1 MTMTAPAGL
10 APEDT
15 LRVSDL
21 GSALDRFPR
30 VKLLSLDCFD
40 TILWRKTAHP
50 ADVFYDMQ
58 QQPAWK
64 AVGLDAR
71 LRIRAEMQARSLAQ
85 LRRGSHEVTLEDI
98 YRAACDDLAPEMM
111 KSLQEVELQA
121 EEQACHAMPQA
132 VALLRAAA
140 ARGVQVMVVSDT
152 YLPEPLLRRLLAACL
167 PADAYAAIH
176 RVCVSCE
183 YGKSKA
189 DGLFP
194 LLASR
199 LNLPVARML
208 HVGDNPLADVFP
220 ARAAGIACLHLQHL
234 PEMLESRR
242 QFAATALRLLEPSI
256 RSERGAPAGYHPVI
270 AGLALDGDDADRSI
284 GIATLG
290 PLMHAFASWLLAH
303 REAQQSLGK
312 RVKLAFL
319 LRDGYLPHA
328 AYEALSGQTDGRP
341 VYISRFAAFAA
352 SFRDTGDIE
361 RYLAL
366 FATSGEYAAMLKQL
380 GLQGEEGDRILEA
393 LQGHPSPQTEFN
405 RRVLHPRMV
414 AKITERSAC
423 YRARLR
429 KYLDRELGGLERGDT
444 LAFVD
449 LGYVG
454 TAQRVLAPVM
464 HEEWGVELLGW
475 YFMCTPQAGDAN
487 GGRCGMIDAS
497 KFDARTIDT
506 LLPFVSLLENLC
518 TTSTGS
524 VIDYTE
530 QGAPILSQGATTKRQ
545 TERVRRI
552 QEHALDFIRQAE
564 AHYEAGGARPA
575 VDSLR
580 DAALAEFSRM
590 VFFPDRQEL
599 AHYDQFALELNLGT
613 DRVIRLHDTERSLQE
628 LRRHGIFYSSRQG
641 EGSRINTPHELRH
654 AGIELTL
661 AMMSTYRFGLAF
673 SARDWSFREEPVSV
687 LLLRGNE
694 VGRLSLAAYATYDGC
709 YRLHVPIGEG
719 DADVGLLLGERFRW
733 LQLLEARVL
742 RAGELHL
749 QAEYDASIDV
759 RPYLL
764 LDGITDHG
772 DGLLQCAS
780 PTSLMMLPA
789 GLVSGDDKMVLDLV
803 LRPLSHGESQLH
815 ASHPENA

>member
-1 MTMTAPAGL
+1 MTTTAPAGL
-10 APEDT
+10 APEDII
-15 LRVSDL
+15 RVSDL

-40 TILWRKTAHP
+40 TILWRKTGHP
-50 ADVFYDMQ
+50 ADVFYDM

-85 LRRGSHEVTLEDI
+85 LRRGSHEVTLEEI
-98 YRAACDDLAPEMM
+98 YRVACDDLEPSVLE
-111 KSLQEVELQA
+111 SLQEVELQA
-121 EEQACHAMPQA
+121 EERACYALPQA
-132 VALLRAAA
+132 VALLREAAV
-140 ARGVQVMVVSDT
+140 RGVQVMVVSDT
-152 YLPEPLLRRLLAACL
+152 YLREPLLRRLLAACL

-194 LLASR
+194 LLANR

-242 QFAATALRLLEPSI
+242 QFAATALRLLEPDV
-256 RSERGAPAGYHPVI
+256 RSERGVPAGYHPVI
-270 AGLALDGDDADRSI
+270 AGLALDEDTTDRSI
-284 GIATLG
+284 GITTLG

-303 REAQQSLGK
+303 RNAQQSNGK

-328 AYEALSGQTDGRP
+328 AYEALSDQADGRP
-341 VYISRFAAFAA
+341 VYVSRFAAFAA
-352 SFRDTGDIE
+352 SFRDVSDIE

-366 FATSGEYAAMLKQL
+366 FTTSGEHVAMLKQL
-380 GLQGEEGDRILEA
+380 GLQGEEGDRILTA
-393 LQGHPSPQTEFN
+393 LQGHPSPQSEFN

-414 AKITERSAC
+414 AKITERSAR

-429 KYLDRELGGLERGDT
+429 RHLECELGLAQGDT

-454 TAQRVLAPVM
+454 TAQRVLAPIM
-464 HEEWGVELLGW
+464 REEWGVELLGW
-475 YFMCTPQAGDAN
+475 YFMCTPQAGGTN

-518 TTSTGS
+518 TTSAGS
-524 VIDYTE
+524 VIDYDE
-530 QGAPILSQGATTKRQ
+530 DGSPILSKGSTTKFQ
-545 TERVRRI
+545 TERVQRI
-552 QEHALDFIRQAE
+552 QLHALDFIRQAE
-564 AHYEAGGARPA
+564 AHYDAGGARPA
-575 VDSLR
+575 VDALR
-580 DAALAEFSRM
+580 DTALAEFARM

-599 AHYDQFALELNLGT
+599 THYDQFALELNLGT
-613 DRVIRLHDTERSLQE
+613 DRAIRLHDTDRSLQE

-641 EGSRINTPHELRH
+641 EGTRINTPHELRH

-673 SARDWSFREEPVSV
+673 SARDWSFREESVSALFQRV
-687 LLLRGNE
+687 NE
-694 VGRLSLAAYATYDGC
+694 TGRLSLTAYATYDGC
-709 YRLHVPIGEG
+709 YRLHIPIGEG
-719 DADVGLLLGERFRW
+719 DADVGLLLGERYHW
-733 LQLLEARVL
+733 VQLLEARVL

-749 QAEYDASIDV
+749 QAQYDAGIDV

-772 DGLLQCAS
+772 DGLLHCEHAQA
-780 PTSLMMLPA
+780 LAMLPA
-789 GLVSGDDKMVLDLV
+789 GLINCKDNDKLVLDMV
-803 LRPLSHGESQLH
+803 LRPL
-815 ASHPENA
+815 ASIVPSNPSKQ

>member
-1 MTMTAPAGL
+1 MTTTAPAGL
-10 APEDT
+10 APDDT
-15 LRVSDL
+15 IRIRDL
-21 GSALDRFPR
+21 GSVLDRFPR

-40 TILWRKTAHP
+40 TILWRKAEHP

-98 YRAACDDLAPEMM
+98 YRAACDDLEQETL

-121 EEQACHAMPQA
+121 EERACHAMPQA
-132 VALLRAAA
+132 VTLLRAAA

-152 YLPEPLLRRLLAACL
+152 YLTEPLLRRLLAACL

-183 YGKSKA
+183 YGTSKA

-194 LLASR
+194 LLARR
-199 LNLPVARML
+199 LDLPVARML

-234 PEMLESRR
+234 PEMLESRQ
-242 QFAATALRLLEPSI
+242 QFAMTALRLLEPDV
-256 RSERGAPAGYHPVI
+256 RSKRGAPAGYHPVI
-270 AGLALDGDDADRSI
+270 AGLARDDDDTDRSI

-290 PLMHAFASWLLAH
+290 PLMHAFASWLLA
-303 REAQQSLGK
+303 RRNAQQSDGK

-328 AYEALSGQTDGRP
+328 AYEALSGETDGRP
-341 VYISRFAAFAA
+341 VYVSRFAAFAA
-352 SFRDTGDIE
+352 SFRDAGDIE

-380 GLQGEEGDRILEA
+380 GLQGEEGDRILDA
-393 LQGHPSPQTEFN
+393 LQEHSSPQSEFS

-414 AKITERSAC
+414 AKITERSAR

-429 KYLDRELGGLERGDT
+429 RHLECELGLERGDT

-464 HEEWGVELLGW
+464 RDEWGVELLGW
-475 YFMCTPQAGDAN
+475 YFMCTPQAGAAN
-487 GGRCGMIDAS
+487 GARCGMIDAS

-518 TTSTGS
+518 TTSAGS
-524 VIDYTE
+524 VVDYGEDGT
-530 QGAPILSQGATTKRQ
+530 PILSKGATAKHQ
-545 TERVRRI
+545 TDRVRRI
-552 QEHALDFIRQAE
+552 QAHALDFIRQAE
-564 AHYEAGGARPA
+564 AHYDAGGARPA
-575 VDSLR
+575 IDALR
-580 DAALAEFSRM
+580 DAALAEFARM

-599 AHYDQFALELNLGT
+599 AHYDRFALELNLGT
-613 DRVIRLHDTERSLQE
+613 DRIIRLHDTDRSLQE
-628 LRRHGIFYSSRQG
+628 LRHHGIFYSSRQG
-641 EGSRINTPHELRH
+641 EGARINPPHELRH
-654 AGIELTL
+654 AGIELAL

-673 SARDWSFREEPVSV
+673 RARDWSFREEPVSA

-694 VGRLSLAAYATYDGC
+694 AGRLSLMAYATYDGC

-733 LQLLEARVL
+733 LQLIEARVL
-742 RAGELHL
+742 RAGELRL
-749 QAEYDASIDV
+749 QAEYDAGIDV

-772 DGLLQCAS
+772 DGLLQCAT
-780 PTSLMMLPA
+780 PTALMMLPA
-789 GLVSGDDKMVLDLV
+789 GLVSGDGRMVLDLV
-803 LRPLSHGESQLH
+803 LRPLSPGHSQPQL
-815 ASHPENA
+815 SQPENA